1 MLIQTRSTSPSKADA
16 CVPIKTESRASRNV
30 CLSGGRM
37 RATSRLVA
45 NVLRRWRLRL
55 VFWVSARHNRHR
67 PPPAHGHR
75 NPVGRP
81 DRRAPGPA
89 ARGGNYCRYPLCARL
104 RRQITNVPSDS
115 AASNG
120 GPSRTP
126 HLPIHW
132 PHPELPLAQRLHQ
145 FDPAVYPDH
154 PHHPRPSIITYPC
167 RHSRTRNGW
176 TDADSPRLTTARS
189 PNGHARPSIATG
201 PRIVARLSTGLS
213 TDADRARP

>member
-1 MLIQTRSTSPSKADA
+1 VLIQTRSTSPSKPDA

-120 GPSRTP
+120 DPSRT
-126 HLPIHW
+126 
-132 PHPELPLAQRLHQ
+132 
-145 FDPAVYPDH
+145 Y
-154 PHHPRPSIITYPC
+154 PSIGPILNYLWRNAFTSLTP
-167 RHSRTRNGW
+167 RSTRTTRATRDQASSPTHAGTRAPGTAGRTR
-176 TDADSPRLTTARS
+176 TPHASPRQDHR
-189 PNGHARPSIATG
+189 TG
-201 PRIVARLSTGLS
+201 THDQASLPS
-213 TDADRARP
+213 TDRGSAVDRSLNGR